1 MGGGSSPW
9 HPGRFPGPSA
19 TPRCWRCCGMPRGV
33 EVLGEVRERVWAA
46 VRAGAH
52 LRQAAESVGVSYD
65 AARGWL
71 ADCGGVI
78 PAPSRAGRS
87 GCAYRRLSIG
97 DRETIGLMLAAGHTV
112 TEIADEVEV
121 HKVHGQPGTAPPC
134 RPQRDLSSAD
144 RAGPGRGQRPN
155 RSCPAA
161 EAVPAGAA
169 ARSCCGRA
177 EEEVVAAGD
186 LGPVAS

>member
-1 MGGGSSPW
+1 
-9 HPGRFPGPSA
+9 
-19 TPRCWRCCGMPRGV
+19 MPRGV
-33 EVLGEVRERVWAA
+33 EVLGDVRERVWAA

-78 PAPSRAGRS
+78 PAPSRAGRP

-121 HKVHGQPGTAPPC
+121 HKSTVSRERRRHADRNGTY
-134 RPQRDLSSAD
+134 RPLTAQARAEANARTAHARPRKLSSRGRCAVMLW
-144 RAGPGRGQRPN
+144 PG
-155 RSCPAA
+155 
-161 EAVPAGAA
+161 
-169 ARSCCGRA
+169 
-177 EEEVVAAGD
+177 
-186 LGPVAS
+186 